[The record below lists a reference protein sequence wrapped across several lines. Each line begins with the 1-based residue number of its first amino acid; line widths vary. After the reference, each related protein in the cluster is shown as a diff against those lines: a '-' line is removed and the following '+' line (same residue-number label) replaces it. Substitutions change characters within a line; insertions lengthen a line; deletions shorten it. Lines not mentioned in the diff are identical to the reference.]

1 MKYKDFTEASPSLA
15 SDQRQPQDGPQARWR
30 VSRLPHPQAAAASG
44 CSAVPSGPSRGS
56 CEVSHRAEPSELP
69 VVGAWAP
76 RPPTHPQRP
85 FPAGEIRKMGIGGRW
100 FGTARWRRNGEQR
113 EGKRAGRC
121 CQAGPAQPCRRG
133 GGLTQGLW
141 LGAEGGGPLGL
152 HPHPCAS

>member
-15 SDQRQPQDGPQARWR
+15 RWL

-85 FPAGEIRKMGIGGRW
+85 FPAGEVRKMEAGGRW

-141 LGAEGGGPLGL
+141 LEAGGGGPLGL
-152 HPHPCAS
+152 HPHPPCFLEECLIENL